1 MELNVALEAIKNKYK
16 DLGLGDKILTGFASK
31 IAKTATEETL
41 AQLVEDIEPEL
52 QIWQSVL
59 DSHRKEISDLKKQV
73 KPAEAKKEMKP
84 KEAVTE
90 PETPKD
96 EAPEWAKALISEVQG
111 LKKQKIS
118 SELISQFTE
127 KAKAIN
133 DERMRTEKIK
143 AFEELV
149 NYIPIEEASAKI
161 SALDEFIPDF
171 NQSQANENL
180 KGNPPMSG
188 FGGKAKPSEAEVNEI
203 VDNMKF

>member
-1 MELNVALEAIKNKYK
+1 MDFNTALEALKTKYAP
-16 DLGLGDKILTGFASK
+16 LGLGDKILTGFASK

-73 KPAEAKKEMKP
+73 KPAEAKKEVKP

-96 EAPEWAKALISEVQG
+96 EAPEWAKALISEVHG
-111 LKKQKIS
+111 LKADKLQTS
-118 SELISQFTE
+118 RRSQYESIYKDVKDEKFKANQLAKFDRMNFKDDDDFNSFIETE
-127 KAKAIN
+127 AN
-133 DERMRTEKIK
+133 DVK
-143 AFEELV
+143 
-149 NYIPIEEASAKI
+149 
-161 SALDEFIPDF
+161 DF

-188 FGGKAKPSEAEVNEI
+188 FGGKSKPSDAEVNEI
-203 VDNMKF
+203 VNNMKF

>member
-41 AQLVEDIEPEL
+41 PQLVEDIEPEL

-59 DSHRKEISDLKKQV
+59 DNHRKEISDLKKQV

-111 LKKQKIS
+111 LKAEKLQTS
-118 SELISQFTE
+118 RRSQYESIYKDVKDEKFKANQLAKFDRMTFKDEDDFNSFIETE
-127 KAKAIN
+127 TTDVK
-133 DERMRTEKIK
+133 
-143 AFEELV
+143 
-149 NYIPIEEASAKI
+149 
-161 SALDEFIPDF
+161 DF

-188 FGGKAKPSEAEVNEI
+188 FGGKAKPSDAEVNEI
-203 VDNMKF
+203 VNNMKF

>member
-16 DLGLGDKILTGFASK
+16 DLGLGDKILTGFATK
-31 IAKTATEETL
+31 IAKTATDETL

-59 DSHRKEISDLKKQV
+59 DNHRKEISDLKKQV
-73 KPAEAKKEMKP
+73 KPAEAKKEVKP

-96 EAPEWAKALISEVQG
+96 ETPEWAKALISEVQG
-111 LKKQKIS
+111 LKAEKLQTS
-118 SELISQFTE
+118 RRSQYESIYKDVKDEKFKANQLAKFDRMNFKDDEDFNSFLETE
-127 KAKAIN
+127 TN
-133 DERMRTEKIK
+133 DVK
-143 AFEELV
+143 
-149 NYIPIEEASAKI
+149 
-161 SALDEFIPDF
+161 DF

-188 FGGKAKPSEAEVNEI
+188 INGKSKPSESEIKEV
-203 VDNMKF
+203 MSFMA

>member
-73 KPAEAKKEMKP
+73 KPAEAKKEVKP
-84 KEAVTE
+84 KEVQE
-90 PETPKD
+90 PEPPKD
-96 EAPEWAKALISEVQG
+96 EAPEWAKALIREVQG
-111 LKKQKIS
+111 LKAEKLQTS
-118 SELISQFTE
+118 RMTTVSELYKDVRDEKSKTSWLEDAALIVPALTDEQFE
-127 KAKAIN
+127 DWKGKKA
-133 DERMRTEKIK
+133 
-143 AFEELV
+143 
-149 NYIPIEEASAKI
+149 
-161 SALDEFIPDF
+161 EFVKDF

-188 FGGKAKPSEAEVNEI
+188 IGGKAKPSEAEVNEI
-203 VDNMKF
+203 VDSMNF

>member
-1 MELNVALEAIKNKYK
+1 MDFNTALEALKTKYAP
-16 DLGLGDKILTGFASK
+16 LGLGDKILTGFATK
-31 IAKTATEETL
+31 IAKTATDETL

-73 KPAEAKKEMKP
+73 KPAETKKEMKP

-111 LKKQKIS
+111 LKADKLMTS
-118 SELISQFTE
+118 RRSQYESIYKDVKDEKFKANQLAKFDRMNFKDDDDFNSFIETE
-127 KAKAIN
+127 TN
-133 DERMRTEKIK
+133 DVK
-143 AFEELV
+143 
-149 NYIPIEEASAKI
+149 
-161 SALDEFIPDF
+161 DF

-188 FGGKAKPSEAEVNEI
+188 IDGKAKPSEAEVKEI

>member
-1 MELNVALEAIKNKYK
+1 MDFNTALEALKTKYAP
-16 DLGLGDKILTGFASK
+16 LGLGDKILTGFASK

-73 KPAEAKKEMKP
+73 KPAEAKKEVKP
-84 KEAVTE
+84 KEVQE
-90 PETPKD
+90 PEQPKD

-188 FGGKAKPSEAEVNEI
+188 IGGKAKPSEAEVNEI
-203 VDNMKF
+203 VNNMKF

>member
-1 MELNVALEAIKNKYK
+1 MDFNTALEALKTKYAP
-16 DLGLGDKILTGFASK
+16 LGLGDKILTGFASK

-59 DSHRKEISDLKKQV
+59 DSHRKEISELKKQV
-73 KPAEAKKEMKP
+73 KPVEAKKEVKP
-84 KEAVTE
+84 KEVQE

-203 VDNMKF
+203 VNNMKF

>member
-59 DSHRKEISDLKKQV
+59 DSHRKEKSDLKKQV
-73 KPAEAKKEMKP
+73 KPAEAKKEVKP
-84 KEAVTE
+84 KEVQE
-90 PETPKD
+90 PEQPKD

-111 LKKQKIS
+111 LKADKLMTS
-118 SELISQFTE
+118 RRSQYESIYKDVKDEKFKANQLAKFDRMNFKDDDDFNSFIETE
-127 KAKAIN
+127 AN
-133 DERMRTEKIK
+133 DVK
-143 AFEELV
+143 
-149 NYIPIEEASAKI
+149 
-161 SALDEFIPDF
+161 DF

-188 FGGKAKPSEAEVNEI
+188 INGKSKPSESEIKEV
-203 VDNMKF
+203 MSFMA

>member
-1 MELNVALEAIKNKYK
+1 MDFNTALEALKTKYAP
-16 DLGLGDKILTGFASK
+16 LGLGDKILTGFASK

-73 KPAEAKKEMKP
+73 KPAEAKKEVKP
-84 KEAVTE
+84 KEVQE
-90 PETPKD
+90 PEQPKD

-188 FGGKAKPSEAEVNEI
+188 IGGKAKPSEAEVNEI

>member
-1 MELNVALEAIKNKYK
+1 MDLNVALEAIKNKYK

-41 AQLVEDIEPEL
+41 TQLVEDIEPEL

-73 KPAEAKKEMKP
+73 KPAETKKEMKP

-90 PETPKD
+90 PEPPKD
-96 EAPEWAKALISEVQG
+96 ETPEWAKALISEVQG
-111 LKKQKIS
+111 LKADKLQTS
-118 SELISQFTE
+118 RRSQYESIYKDVKDEKFKANQLAKFDRMNFKDDDDFNSFIETE
-127 KAKAIN
+127 AN
-133 DERMRTEKIK
+133 DVK
-143 AFEELV
+143 
-149 NYIPIEEASAKI
+149 
-161 SALDEFIPDF
+161 DF

-188 FGGKAKPSEAEVNEI
+188 IGGKAKPSEAEVNEI